1 MLAIQPL
8 MIGDMMA
15 PNSDTITP
23 ITPITVPLDLA
34 NQRLTMV
41 GVAMYIQNAAEAP
54 YSTP

>member
-8 MIGDMMA
+8 MMGDMMA